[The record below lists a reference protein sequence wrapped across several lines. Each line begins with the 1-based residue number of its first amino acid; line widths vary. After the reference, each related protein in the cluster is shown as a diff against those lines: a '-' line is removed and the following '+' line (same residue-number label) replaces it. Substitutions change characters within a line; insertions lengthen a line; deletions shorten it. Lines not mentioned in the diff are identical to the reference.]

1 MTTVMLA
8 DDQDLVRTGFRMILS
23 VEEDVEVVA
32 EAADGRA
39 AVEQALQHRPDV
51 VLMDVQMPELDG
63 IQAAA
68 EVVARTDCTVLVLTT
83 FEREDYLFA
92 ALEAG
97 VSGFLLKSCGAEELV
112 RAVRDVADGKALVA
126 PEMTRHLIQRLTTST
141 RGTPGTEPDREPG
154 AGLVAG
160 LTERERDVLA
170 RMARGLSN
178 SEIADELVVGAAT
191 VKTHVSRVLMKLGA
205 RDRVQAVVLAHRAGL
220 GPPPG

>member
-1 MTTVMLA
+1 MISVVLA
-8 DDQDLVRTGFRMILS
+8 DDQDLVRAGFRMILS
-23 VEEDVEVVA
+23 VEDDIGVVA

-39 AVEQALQHRPDV
+39 AVEQAVEHRPDL
-51 VLMDVQMPELDG
+51 VLMDVQMPEMDG
-63 IQAAA
+63 IEAAGQI
-68 EVVARTDCTVLVLTT
+68 VARTDCQVVILTT

-97 VSGFLLKSCGAEELV
+97 VSGFLLKNCEAEELV
-112 RAVRDVADGKALVA
+112 RAVRDVADGQALVA
-126 PEMTRHLIQRLTTST
+126 PEMTRHLIQRLAVAP
-141 RGTPGTEPDREPG
+141 RGPADTHVID
-154 AGLVAG
+154 G

-178 SEIADELVVGAAT
+178 TEIAAELVVGAAT

-220 GPPPG
+220 GPPRG